1 MFLKEFVEAISLYGM
16 SPMTSDYLENS
27 YIPFLKQLK
36 DKLQLENSDSL
47 TSTKILVRST
57 PYQITVYFSINI

>member
-36 DKLQLENSDSL
+36 DKLPIG
-47 TSTKILVRST
+47 KILT
-57 PYQITVYFSINI
+57 H